1 MRMPLLLDSRVWNE
15 QPKGVGIR
23 CHDMTIHVNLFRQF
37 HDLHRSVSMIDYLCG
52 ASAAAK

>member
-1 MRMPLLLDSRVWNE
+1 VPMPLLLDSRVWNE